1 MIFFYTKNAIFIRKH
16 ELYCMDEFSLY
27 FQLGWQHICNW
38 EGYDHILFVTVL
50 CGTYL
55 LADWRKVLVLVTA
68 FTIGHSITLALSV
81 LNVVHVNTSL
91 IEFLIPVT
99 IVFTSLVNVLNKK
112 RTQNTMRLNYTL
124 ALFFGLIHGMGFS
137 NYLKSLLGSSSNITA
152 QLFAFNIGLEFGQV
166 LIVISALLISYLL
179 IKFARV
185 AQREWTMFLSS
196 AIFGIAFIMCIERFL
211 LIKFR

>member
-1 MIFFYTKNAIFIRKH
+1 MT
-16 ELYCMDEFSLY
+16 DFSLY

-81 LNVVHVNTSL
+81 LNVIHVNTSL

-99 IVFTSLVNVLNKK
+99 IVFTSLINILYKK
-112 RTQNTMRLNYTL
+112 RTSTTMRLNYSL
-124 ALFFGLIHGMGFS
+124 ALFFGLVHGMGFS
-137 NYLKSLLGSSSNITA
+137 NYLKSLLGTSTNITA
-152 QLFAFNIGLEFGQV
+152 ELFAFNIGLEFGQV
-166 LIVISALLISYLL
+166 LIVISALLISFIL
-179 IKFARV
+179 IRFARTQ
-185 AQREWTMFLSS
+185 QRDWTMFLSS